1 MTTNALR
8 TARAIADKAEA
19 APLEVYREIV
29 RRWDK
34 VQPGDAE
41 RLAGSLTALGITD
54 ADVDADLREMEAVRT
69 LSGRVRDALNDA
81 DSMPTAT
88 ALEAQVE
95 RFDRVLAHEFDKM
108 LDGKRQLDQEPHIH
122 VVFVDGVIVIIDY
135 PHVVSISGYS
145 LCFCVGRCER

>member
-108 LDGKRQLDQEPHIH
+108 LDGKRQL
-122 VVFVDGVIVIIDY
+122 
-135 PHVVSISGYS
+135 
-145 LCFCVGRCER
+145 LATLERRREADAQLRQANERLAERKRRAPRLFAR